1 MAEAF
6 LKGSLVVNAL
16 THEYFF
22 QFFGTVI
29 VQDRLILLNILS
41 GTMFTEV
48 GKRGRPL
55 ALSVLGF
62 IKFPGG
68 CMMDDVL
75 SHRVFV

>member
-6 LKGSLVVNAL
+6 LEGSLVVNTL

-22 QFFGTVI
+22 EFFGTII
-29 VQDRLILLNILS
+29 VQDRLVLLYILS
-41 GTMFTEV
+41 GTMLTEV

-62 IKFPGG
+62 IRLPGG
-68 CMMDDVL
+68 YMMDDVL